1 MNVMS
6 QLPVSDE
13 LLAALEHLKGDDDSF
28 EDVIWDLL
36 EREPSEETLR
46 AIEQARAQARR
57 GRTVTLDE
65 YEHTRNL

>member
-1 MNVMS
+1 MNVMP

-13 LLAALEHLKGDDDSF
+13 LLAALERLKGDDDSF

-57 GRTVTLDE
+57 GETVTLDE
-65 YEHTRNL
+65 YERTRDL